1 MLLSFSVSNFRSFYG
16 EQTLSLVASSR
27 QTDHPDHLHPIADD
41 ENKALSLA
49 VLYGAN
55 GAGKSNLVKALRF
68 LKNLVMKGAEPKK
81 PIGRRPFVLSEKA
94 ADEPTE
100 FRIQFQEN
108 GRVYAFGVKVNDKW
122 ILEEWLSIV
131 QHGRDVPVYER
142 VTRDDEDVVVEP
154 GPALQ
159 ESQWGVHE
167 KPLALTKVG
176 SLPNQLFLSTVANTL
191 KSGDQGP
198 ILSDVLKWFSDRLM
212 IILPDAS
219 FADLPGLISK
229 DTSFTKFAG
238 DFLRSVAT
246 GVDGLIVETEDV
258 EESLLAG
265 QSDKMRE
272 LVSNL
277 SEGETHVI
285 SLNGGHQLVI
295 EKREGTKLRFR
306 RMKSQHLTSDGTTI
320 TLPFSEE
327 SDGTQRLTH
336 LLPALHF
343 TTHDTPM
350 VFVVDEIDRSLHPL
364 LAKGF
369 VRAFL
374 SACASKGGQLI
385 FTTHELAF
393 MDLALLRRDEIWFA
407 SKKLP
412 EASTELYSLSDY
424 KVRTDL
430 RVDKAYLEGRFDAI
444 PPIET
449 ELPSWVQEIMKDLKP
464 SGDNAEA
471 QRST

>member
-1 MLLSFSVSNFRSFYG
+1 MLLSFSVANFRSFYD
-16 EQTLSLVASSR
+16 EQTLSMVASAR
-27 QTDHPDHLHPIADD
+27 QPDHPEHLSPIMNDD
-41 ENKALSLA
+41 NKALPLA

-68 LKNLVMKGAEPKK
+68 LKTLVMKGAEPKK
-81 PIGRRPFVLSEKA
+81 PIGRRPFVLNEKA

-108 GRVYAFGVKVNDKW
+108 GRVYAFGVKVNDRW

-131 QHGRDVPVYER
+131 QHGRDIPVYER
-142 VTRDDEDVVVEP
+142 VTRDDEEVVVEP
-154 GPALQ
+154 GPVLL
-159 ESQWGVHE
+159 ESKWGMHE
-167 KPLALTKVG
+167 KTLALTKVG
-176 SLPNQLFLSTVANTL
+176 SLPNQLFLSTVAKTL

-198 ILSDVLKWFSDRLM
+198 ILSDVLKWFTDRLV

-219 FADLPGLISK
+219 FADLPGLLSK

-272 LVSNL
+272 LASNL

-285 SLNGGHQLVI
+285 TLNGGHQLVI
-295 EKREGTKLRFR
+295 EKREGTKLRIR
-306 RMKSQHLTSDGTTI
+306 KMKSQHLTSDGTTI
-320 TLPFSEE
+320 VLPFSEE

-343 TTHDTPM
+343 TTHDAPA

-374 SACASKGGQLI
+374 SACVSRGSQLI

-393 MDLALLRRDEIWFA
+393 MDLELLRRDEIWFA
-407 SKKLP
+407 AKNLP
-412 EASTELYSLSDY
+412 EGSTELYSLADY

-430 RVDKAYLEGRFDAI
+430 KIDKAYLQGRFEAI

-449 ELPSWVQEIMKDLKP
+449 ELPGWVQQIMQELKSS
-464 SGDNAEA
+464 SGSTNAEGA
-471 QRST
+471 A